1 VNVGKKRPTAS
12 ILRRGTSR
20 NASHALKTYQDRR
33 WKLLRESYGGF
44 GFLFIARR
52 FVVVNFVYCRM
63 DTSVPLMEHK
73 SAIPKA
79 VLDNAKLEEAT
90 YLNVARIMKI
100 TLHLVMVNLLY

>member
-1 VNVGKKRPTAS
+1 
-12 ILRRGTSR
+12 
-20 NASHALKTYQDRR
+20 
-33 WKLLRESYGGF
+33 
-44 GFLFIARR
+44 
-52 FVVVNFVYCRM
+52 
-63 DTSVPLMEHK
+63 MEHK